1 MWRWRKETE
10 EGPKEEEENEG
21 GKGSAGHISTTHR
34 RLKIVVAAALASGDG
49 AAGAARA
56 ARFVSPPTWLP
67 VRLMAL
73 VLPFVCL
80 WIALSFG
87 FSDSNKNNSGGWVL
101 VAAAAYA
108 LTSLGTLAPTLCFL
122 NDRALATSPDGG
134 GGGGGRKAG
143 GRSGGG
149 WIIKLNYE
157 DNTSLMLL
165 PGPSN

>member
-56 ARFVSPPTWLP
+56 GRFVSPPTWLP

-87 FSDSNKNNSGGWVL
+87 FSDSNKNNSGGL
-101 VAAAAYA
+101 VAAHATYMYA
-108 LTSLGTLAPTLCFL
+108 LASLGTLAPAQCSL
-122 NDRALATSPDGG
+122 NDRTLPTSPDGG
-134 GGGGGRKAG
+134 GGGGKAG

-149 WIIKLNYE
+149 
-157 DNTSLMLL
+157 
-165 PGPSN
+165 